1 MVKYGVAAMSALAAL
16 WLTAAPVEAKDKVKV
31 GFIGPLTG
39 GVSVNGLGGR
49 NSADLAVKLR
59 NADAKAKYEY
69 ELVVLDDACTP
80 NVAVQVATKMSADKE
95 IIAAATHYCSSTAIA
110 TVDVYHK
117 FGLPVV
123 VWGAVLPDITY
134 RNKYAE
140 VHRVNGTMINQND
153 ANAELIATRP
163 ILAVK
168 LRNAD
173 AKAKYEYELVVL
185 DDACTPNVAVQV
197 ATKMSADKEIIA
209 AATHYCSSTAIATV
223 DVYHKFGLPVVVWG
237 AVLPDITYR
246 NKYAEIHR
254 VNGTMI
260 NQNDANAELI
270 SKIGYK
276 TVAVIHDTTDY
287 GKGHNQY
294 FSAALAKLGGKIVGT
309 FGVTADQQ
317 DFTAEL
323 TQIKALNPEVI
334 YFGGLTPIGVRIRS
348 QMDKLGIKAVFDG
361 TSGIVSDAFIQ
372 GLGPLAEGVL
382 AFREGAPTEKLPGG
396 KFFMDNYTAQKYD
409 NPPEAYGAFA
419 YAAMALILDSI
430 EKVGPDRKKVID
442 EMAKVKDRDSI
453 VGKITFDD
461 HGQNTVPV
469 ITKYVIQDGKFVE
482 WDDSEYASGKRK
494 LPGQK

>member
-1 MVKYGVAAMSALAAL
+1 MYAIGRTTGLWALVAFALALGAV
-16 WLTAAPVEAKDKVKV
+16 PSGAKDKVKV

-59 NADAKAKYEY
+59 NADAKTKYQY
-69 ELVVLDDACTP
+69 ELIVLDDECKP
-80 NVAVQVATKMSADKE
+80 NVAVQVATKMAADKD
-95 IIAAATHYCSSTAIA
+95 IIAGATHYCSAAAIA
-110 TVDVYHK
+110 TVDTYHK
-117 FGLPVV
+117 FGFPV
-123 VWGAVLPDITY
+123 I
-134 RNKYAE
+134 
-140 VHRVNGTMINQND
+140 
-153 ANAELIATRP
+153 
-163 ILAVK
+163 
-168 LRNAD
+168 
-173 AKAKYEYELVVL
+173 
-185 DDACTPNVAVQV
+185 
-197 ATKMSADKEIIA
+197 
-209 AATHYCSSTAIATV
+209 
-223 DVYHKFGLPVVVWG
+223 VWG

-260 NQNDANAELI
+260 NQNDANAALI
-270 SKIGYK
+270 SNLGYK

-287 GKGHNQY
+287 GKGHNEY
-294 FSAALAKLGGKIVGT
+294 FRKALEKIGSAKIVGT

-317 DFTAEL
+317 DFTSEL
-323 TQIKALNPEVI
+323 TQIKSLNPEVI
-334 YFGGLTPIGVRIRS
+334 YFGGLTPIGVRVRS

-372 GLGPLAEGVL
+372 GLGPLAEGAL
-382 AFREGAPTEKLPGG
+382 AFREGAPVEKLPGG
-396 KFFMDNYTAQKYD
+396 KFFMENYAKQKYD

-419 YAAMALILDSI
+419 YAAMDMIIDTI
-430 EKVGPDRKKVID
+430 EKVGPDRKKVIA
-442 EMAKVKDRDSI
+442 ELAKVKDRDSI